1 MKLKKDI
8 VKSLALHKKDVGS
21 TVVQIGLLSE
31 KINKLSEH
39 FKNFKKDK
47 HSARGL
53 TKSVN
58 RRKRLLDYLS
68 KSDPKSYNDILK
80 KFNLRK

>member
-1 MKLKKDI
+1 MKTKKDI
-8 VKSLALHKKDVGS
+8 IKSLAMNEKDVGS
-21 TVVQIGLLSE
+21 AAVQIGLLSE
-31 KINKLSEH
+31 KIKKLTEH

-58 RRKRLLDYLS
+58 QRKRLLSYLS
-68 KSDPKSYNDILK
+68 KNDPEKYNDILK
-80 KFNLRK
+80 QLKLRK

>member
-1 MKLKKDI
+1 MSKKIND
-8 VKSLALHKKDVGS
+8 LAIHEKDTGS
-21 TVVQIGLLSE
+21 SEVQIAILTKKIENLS
-31 KINKLSEH
+31 KH

-58 RRKRLLDYLS
+58 QRKRLLEYLS
-68 KSDPKSYNDILK
+68 KNDPEKYNDILK
-80 KFNLRK
+80 KLKLRK

>member
-1 MKLKKDI
+1 MKTKKDI
-8 VKSLALHKKDVGS
+8 IKSLAMNEKDVGS
-21 TVVQIGLLSE
+21 AAVQIGLLSE
-31 KINKLSEH
+31 KIKKLTEH

-58 RRKRLLDYLS
+58 QRKRLLSYLS
-68 KSDPKSYNDILK
+68 KNDPEKYNDILK
-80 KFNLRK
+80 QLNLRK